1 MGVRLCFL
9 QQVLLINLIATES
22 ACISARGIGCLIGPG
37 SEAVSLLLNFDAL
50 SVVKASDLG
59 EILDLLSLN
68 K

>member
-50 SVVKASDLG
+50 SNSESK
-59 EILDLLSLN
+59 
-68 K
+68 